1 MSVKKYFKEVNIM
14 EYIIIIM
21 KYHAMVRLES
31 YRQMCK
37 LLAKHYTPKQ
47 IIREMNLLDLDR
59 YNYKSHEY
67 NKIRGYIKKLRSQTF
82 RKDITLKYR
91 F

>member
-1 MSVKKYFKEVNIM
+1 
-14 EYIIIIM
+14 M

-59 YNYKSHEY
+59 YNYNSHEY